1 MISLVLLS
9 VYFLW
14 GRQIKLYGR
23 VNFWYINCKLH
34 DKISFFGNNLTLS
47 VEFHTN
53 RAWASISSYCN
64 FNFMAKIGTKLNTP
78 F

>member
-14 GRQIKLYGR
+14 GRQMIKLYGL

-34 DKISFFGNNLTLS
+34 DKICFFGNNLTLL

-53 RAWASISSYCN
+53 RAVGFHFI
-64 FNFMAKIGTKLNTP
+64 LL
-78 F
+78 